1 MLTEIRCDKFVSNGQ
16 PREPIEFHPGLN
28 VVLGDDN
35 GSNSIGKSTFLMILD
50 FVFGGKDY
58 IKKNK
63 DVQENIG
70 EHNICFSFDFE
81 DEKYYFSRNTVH
93 YMQVQKCDEKY
104 QPLANTE
111 PLSLDAYNDFLMTKY
126 SISKE
131 CSSWRGAVSRFI
143 RVYKRETL
151 NENLP
156 LKSATSESA
165 ENAIKSFM
173 KLWSRYEIVEEQ
185 INAANQVADERD
197 AFNRAQRYNQIRSAR
212 NKTEFEENNKRI
224 KSLQDKEQELAKNSN
239 DGLLNL
245 DGIQAQ
251 RLSELQAQI
260 VHFQREAAQ
269 VQHDLNNVRR
279 DMTGEKKS
287 FRNGFGELERFF
299 PNEDFR
305 SLEEIEAFHKR
316 LSKVLQDEYKDA
328 ERNLATSYMTLN
340 NEIVRL
346 KEEVASIKKIP
357 NVSAAILKEY
367 ARIMTELNNLQEAN
381 KNYEEHERLNKVAKE
396 YAENRDNVIKDQLFA
411 IQSAINQEMRAIT
424 NQILGKGKQSPILR
438 LEGLTK
444 YSFET
449 PNDGGTGAQFR
460 GVITFDLANLR
471 LTTLPFIVHDSVVLK
486 NLSKDTLAKIVK
498 QYASFSSQEGM
509 ERKQI
514 FISYDSLDSYDADTE
529 KIMKDHAVLEL
540 SPNGNELF
548 GWPWNKEAETK

>member
-1 MLTEIRCDKFVSNGQ
+1 MLTEIRCEKFVSNGQ

-35 GSNSIGKSTFLMILD
+35 GSNSIGKSTFLMIID

-58 IKKNK
+58 IKKSK

-70 EHNICFSFDFE
+70 EHNICFAFDFE
-81 DEKYYFSRNTVH
+81 GEKYYFSRNTVH

-111 PLSLDAYNDFLMTKY
+111 PLSLDAYNDFLKSKY
-126 SISKE
+126 NISEE

-151 NENLP
+151 NENHP

-165 ENAIKSFM
+165 DKAIKSFM
-173 KLWSRYEIVEEQ
+173 KLWSRYEVVEKQ
-185 INAANQVADERD
+185 INAASQAADEMD
-197 AFNRAQRYNQIRSAR
+197 AFNKAQRYNQIRSAR
-212 NKTEFEENNKRI
+212 NKTEFEENNKQI
-224 KSLQDKEQELAKNSN
+224 KSLQDKEKDLAKNSN

-245 DGIQAQ
+245 DGMQAQ
-251 RLSELQAQI
+251 RLSELQTQI

-269 VQHDLNNVRR
+269 VRHDLNNVRR

-328 ERNLATSYMTLN
+328 ERKLATSYMTLN
-340 NEIVRL
+340 NEIVKL

-367 ARIMTELNNLQEAN
+367 ARIMTELNNLQEAS

-424 NQILGKGKQSPILR
+424 NQILGKGKQSPILK

-509 ERKQI
+509 EKKQI
-514 FISYDSLDSYDADTE
+514 FISYDSLDSYDADTK

-548 GWPWNKEAETK
+548 GWPWNEEAETK

>member
-1 MLTEIRCDKFVSNGQ
+1 M
-16 PREPIEFHPGLN
+16 
-28 VVLGDDN
+28 
-35 GSNSIGKSTFLMILD
+35 
-50 FVFGGKDY
+50 
-58 IKKNK
+58 
-63 DVQENIG
+63 
-70 EHNICFSFDFE
+70 
-81 DEKYYFSRNTVH
+81 
-93 YMQVQKCDEKY
+93 
-104 QPLANTE
+104 
-111 PLSLDAYNDFLMTKY
+111 
-126 SISKE
+126 
-131 CSSWRGAVSRFI
+131 
-143 RVYKRETL
+143 
-151 NENLP
+151 
-156 LKSATSESA
+156 
-165 ENAIKSFM
+165 
-173 KLWSRYEIVEEQ
+173 
-185 INAANQVADERD
+185 
-197 AFNRAQRYNQIRSAR
+197 
-212 NKTEFEENNKRI
+212 
-224 KSLQDKEQELAKNSN
+224 
-239 DGLLNL
+239 
-245 DGIQAQ
+245 
-251 RLSELQAQI
+251 
-260 VHFQREAAQ
+260 
-269 VQHDLNNVRR
+269 
-279 DMTGEKKS
+279 
-287 FRNGFGELERFF
+287 
-299 PNEDFR
+299 
-305 SLEEIEAFHKR
+305 
-316 LSKVLQDEYKDA
+316 LQDEYKDA
-328 ERNLATSYMTLN
+328 ERKLATSYMTLN

-424 NQILGKGKQSPILR
+424 NHILGKEKQSPILR
-438 LEGLTK
+438 FEGLTK

-509 ERKQI
+509 EKKQI